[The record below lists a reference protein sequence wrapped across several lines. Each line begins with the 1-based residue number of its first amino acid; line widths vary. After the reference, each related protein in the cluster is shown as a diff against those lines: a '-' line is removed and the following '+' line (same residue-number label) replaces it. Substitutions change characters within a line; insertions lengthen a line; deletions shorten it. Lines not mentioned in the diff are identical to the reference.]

1 MFDDLT
7 AVLIVLICVW
17 GVVALRWMKV
27 KAQTSGQLGAREVET
42 LAQMAA
48 TAQRLEQ
55 RVVTLER
62 ILDGELPSWRDRHAQ
77 PYDLASN
84 ER

>member
-7 AVLIVLICVW
+7 AVLIVFIFVW

-27 KAQTSGQLGAREVET
+27 KSQTNGQLGAQEVET

-55 RVVTLER
+55 RVVSLER

>member
-7 AVLIVLICVW
+7 AVLIVFICVW
-17 GVVALRWMKV
+17 GVVALRWMKI
-27 KAQTSGQLGAREVET
+27 KSQTSGQLGAQEADA

-55 RVVTLER
+55 RVATLER
-62 ILDGELPSWRDRHAQ
+62 ILDGEVPSWRNRHAQ
-77 PYDLASN
+77 PYDLAAH

>member
-7 AVLIVLICVW
+7 EVLIVFI
-17 GVVALRWMKV
+17 GVGGLLALRWMKL
-27 KAQTSGQLGAREVET
+27 KSQTGGELGAREAET

-48 TAQRLEQ
+48 MAQRLEQ
-55 RVVTLER
+55 RVATLER
-62 ILDGELPSWRDRHAQ
+62 ILDGEVPSWRDRHAQ

>member
-7 AVLIVLICVW
+7 AVLIVFIGVW
-17 GVVALRWMKV
+17 GLVALRWMKL
-27 KAQTSGQLGAREVET
+27 KSQTGEELGAREAET

-48 TAQRLEQ
+48 IAQRLEQ
-55 RVVTLER
+55 RVATLER
-62 ILDGELPSWRDRHAQ
+62 ILDGEVPSWRDRHAQ

>member
-7 AVLIVLICVW
+7 AVLIVFICVW

-27 KAQTSGQLGAREVET
+27 KSQTSGQLGVQEADA

-48 TAQRLEQ
+48 SAQRLEQ
-55 RVVTLER
+55 RVATLER
-62 ILDGELPSWRDRHAQ
+62 ILDGELPAWRNTHAQ
-77 PYDLASN
+77 TYNLASN

>member
-7 AVLIVLICVW
+7 GVLIVFICVW
-17 GVVALRWMKV
+17 GVVALRWMKI
-27 KAQTSGQLGAREVET
+27 KSQTSGQLGAQEAET

-48 TAQRLEQ
+48 TAHRLEQ
-55 RVVTLER
+55 RVATLER
-62 ILDGELPSWRDRHAQ
+62 ILDGEVPSWRDRHAQ

>member
-7 AVLIVLICVW
+7 EVLIVLICVW

-27 KAQTSGQLGAREVET
+27 KSQTSGKLGAREVET
-42 LAQMAA
+42 LAQVAA

-55 RVVTLER
+55 RVVSLER

-77 PYDLASN
+77 PYNLASN

>member
-7 AVLIVLICVW
+7 AVLIVFICVW

-27 KAQTSGQLGAREVET
+27 KSQTSGQLGVQEADA

-48 TAQRLEQ
+48 SAQRLEQ
-55 RVVTLER
+55 RVATLER
-62 ILDGELPSWRDRHAQ
+62 ILDGELPSWRNTHAQ
-77 PYDLASN
+77 TYNLASN